1 MVVVGSESQVF
12 QNISAYM
19 SNWVHH
25 LLQSFGGADSLK
37 MKLPPTR
44 WAQKPAIH
52 GVKWDLGFRHVEAI
66 KHRNLQCFD
75 LIFS

>member
-12 QNISAYM
+12 QNITAYM

-52 GVKWDLGFRHVEAI
+52 GVKWGPLINGPINKCVSLG
-66 KHRNLQCFD
+66 
-75 LIFS
+75 